1 MKALLY
7 YTKALGLLLSTLLF
21 TINGLANDGGAI
33 FQHYTTR
40 QGLSQND
47 INCLFQDSQGLLWMG
62 TNDGLSSFDGY
73 TFKDYRMD
81 THDIPSNLINK
92 IIEDDFGNLWLG
104 TADAGLCRFNL
115 KTEVF
120 TTFGNTA
127 ETPKLI
133 TKNNVYRMVLD
144 KQGNLWF
151 GNTKGLNCVKKE
163 YLNQE
168 KIKVNKYRH
177 NKHNQ
182 ESLHANIIRDLLVDS
197 QGRVLVANGS
207 GLQQYMPPTG
217 KDDYGSF
224 KDWNIYLKKRRGVMA
239 MTEGENSIIIAFF
252 DGIYELKVD
261 KDGRNSSLKRLSNL
275 KCDVI
280 IKDINGIFWAGS
292 KRGLFRLKYDLI
304 TEKLIQLDHYNKDEY
319 LNSNIVHTIYEDK
332 TGIIWIGTVGGG
344 IKKYNPRLKKF
355 RHIQRED
362 EEGSLSYNKVRSV
375 YEDTLNRLWVGT
387 EGGGLNYLS
396 ADNKDYENGFKHIS
410 LEVDKRSQ
418 NTVYDINEFRNNL
431 ILGVGYPLKIVA
443 KSIDQADKIGQNLRG
458 NSITPPFL
466 TNSVFITETEGDSVI
481 WLGSYGG
488 GLIRGII
495 QEDGNLDWQRIKIA
509 RKEAYK
515 DPIEVVRN
523 ILVDKKGNV
532 WVGTNQGL
540 LFISKSQKHLENPQ
554 CKLFSSLKDDDQSLS
569 YNYILPL
576 FEASNG
582 EIWIGTMGGGLNII
596 TPQSSIND
604 LKFEHLSTQNGLPS
618 NVIKAIL
625 EDDYGN
631 LWVSSNK
638 GLSKISLDDRR
649 VKNFDVSDGLQDN
662 EFGELTAIKRR
673 NGELIFGG
681 VNGINVFYPHEIVD
695 DKTIADLV
703 FTDLKVLNKEVNTNE
718 EFESNNILEKSIRYT
733 DHIVLNSS
741 QNSFAVR
748 FAYLHYAS
756 PNKNKYLYKLEGYDK
771 DWITSDAMQREAKYT
786 NLSAGTYKLLVKASN
801 GDHIWNPKPIE
812 LSIEI
817 LPPLWLTWWA
827 KLFYVIVVIGI
838 VYFFSIYTVINA
850 RKKSQLEM
858 VKFEHE
864 KLEDLSQLKLQFFTN
879 ISHELRTP
887 LTLINTPVEQLI
899 KRGKSLSEYDREK
912 SYQLIHK
919 NIQHLMRL
927 VNQLLDFRKVEQG
940 KMSLHL
946 TRGNWSTFAE
956 QVYFSFKEFAEQ
968 TNITLNYRASDD
980 KIFGLLDTDKVEKIL
995 YNLLSN
1001 AFKFTN
1007 EGEISMSVTQ
1017 ENEFVKITLEDTGI
1031 GIPKEQI
1038 KFLFDRF
1045 YQVEKLKNAKHRGTG
1060 IGLAFT
1066 KSLVDLHHGEITVDS
1081 KVNKGTIFTLTFPLD
1096 DMMYSHDHIEESAKE
1111 AETPILEDDEMME
1124 TSTKAKILVIDDNF
1138 SIREMMKDLLK
1149 DTYDVYLADNGKNGL
1164 DLAKKIMPN
1173 LIISDIM
1180 MPEMDGYELTQRI
1193 REDNHICHL
1202 PIILLTAKKSE
1213 ESKLKGYEYGVDAYV
1228 TKPFNSEVLLARI
1241 LTLIEN
1247 RKNQQN
1253 RFRVDI
1259 DIQPSE
1265 ITFTSLD
1272 EKFLNRLVKIVEDNI
1287 SDSEFTV
1294 EKLAMEYGVTTLRL
1308 NQKLKALTG
1317 QTAKGF
1323 IRNIRLKRA
1332 AQLLKLGRFNVSDVT
1347 YEVGFN
1353 DLKYFRNCFKKEFGL
1368 LPSQYAKEKRAEEAE
1383 EVE

>member
-1 MKALLY
+1 MKVLLNY
-7 YTKALGLLLSTLLF
+7 IKAFLLLLSFLF
-21 TINGLANDGGAI
+21 HSQQGFANDGDAI
-33 FQHYTTR
+33 FEHYTTR
-40 QGLSQND
+40 KGLSQND
-47 INCLFQDSQGLLWMG
+47 INCLFQDSQGLLWVG
-62 TNDGLSSFDGY
+62 TNDGFSSFDGY

-81 THDIPSNLINK
+81 THDVPSNLINK
-92 IIEDDFGNLWLG
+92 IIEDDYGNLWLG

-115 KTEVF
+115 KTEKF
-120 TTFGNTA
+120 TSFGNTT
-127 ETPKLI
+127 ETPKLF
-133 TKNNVYRMVLD
+133 TKNNVARMTLD
-144 KQGNLWF
+144 KNGNLWF
-151 GNTKGLNCVKKE
+151 GNTKGLNLVKKE
-163 YLNQE
+163 YLNQP

-177 NKHNQ
+177 NQHNE
-182 ESLHANIIRDLLVDS
+182 ESLHANLIRDILVDS
-197 QGRVLVANGS
+197 QGRVLIATRM
-207 GLQQYMPPTG
+207 GLQEYKFPKGQ
-217 KDDYGSF
+217 DDYGSF
-224 KDWNIYLKKRRGVMA
+224 KDWNTYLNKKREIVSIARGD
-239 MTEGENSIIIAFF
+239 NSLIIAFF
-252 DGIYELKVD
+252 DGIFELEKESD
-261 KDGRNSSLKRLSNL
+261 SEKYSLRKLSNL
-275 KCDVI
+275 RCDVI
-280 IKDINGIFWAGS
+280 LRDRHGIIWAGS
-292 KRGLFRLKYDLI
+292 KHGLYRLKYDPLKKELVEI
-304 TEKLIQLDHYNKDEY
+304 EHFNRDEY
-319 LNSNIVHTIYEDK
+319 LNSNIVQTIYEDQ
-332 TGIIWIGTVGGG
+332 TGIIWVGTIGGG
-344 IKKYNPRLKKF
+344 IKKYNPRRKKF
-355 RHIQRED
+355 KHIKRED
-362 EEGSLSYNKVRSV
+362 NQGSLSYNKVRSI
-375 YEDTLNRLWVGT
+375 YEDTLSRLWIGT
-387 EGGGLNYLS
+387 EGGGLNYLPS
-396 ADNKDYENGFKHIS
+396 NSIDYTKGFKNIN

-418 NTVYDINEFRNNL
+418 NAVYDINEFMNSL
-431 ILGVGYPLKIVA
+431 ILGVGYPLKVLGTPIQEA
-443 KSIDQADKIGQNLRG
+443 TTLGQRLKQ
-458 NSITPPFL
+458 SAISPPFL
-466 TNSVFITETEGDSVI
+466 TNSVFTIEVEGDSII
-481 WLGSYGG
+481 WLGSYAG
-488 GLIRGII
+488 GLIRGLVNKKGGIDWSRI
-495 QEDGNLDWQRIKIA
+495 NISRQEV
-509 RKEAYK
+509 YK
-515 DPIEVVRN
+515 DPIEVVRS
-523 ILVDKKGNV
+523 ILVDRKGNV
-532 WVGTNQGL
+532 WAGTNQGL
-540 LFISKSQKHLENPQ
+540 IFISKSQKQKNNPQ
-554 CKLFSSLKDDDQSLS
+554 CKLFSSIKSDENSLS
-569 YNYILPL
+569 YNYILPI

-596 TPQSSIND
+596 MPQEDLNT
-604 LKFEHLSTQNGLPS
+604 LKFEHLSSVNGLPS

-625 EDDYGN
+625 EDDFGN

-638 GLSKISLDDRR
+638 GLSKISLENRR
-649 VKNFDVSDGLQDN
+649 VKNFDMSDGLQDN
-662 EFGELTAIKRR
+662 EFGELTACKRK
-673 NGELIFGG
+673 NGELLFGG
-681 VNGINVFYPHEIVD
+681 VNGLNVFYPHEIVD

-703 FTDLKVLNKEVNTNE
+703 FTELKVLNKVVNTQE
-718 EFESNNILEKSIRYT
+718 EFESNQILDNSIRYT
-733 DHIVLNSS
+733 NHIKLNSS
-741 QNSFAVR
+741 QNSFAVK

-771 DWITSDAMQREAKYT
+771 DWVTSDAMQREAKYT
-786 NLSAGTYKLLVKASN
+786 NLSAGTYKLMVKASN

-817 LPPLWLTWWA
+817 LPPMWLTWWA
-827 KLFYVIVVIGI
+827 KLIYVVVFIGI

-899 KRGKSLSEYDREK
+899 KKGKSLSEYDREK

-968 TNITLNYRASDD
+968 TNITLNYNVSND

-1007 EGEISMSVTQ
+1007 EGEVNMSVTR
-1017 ENEFVKITLEDTGI
+1017 ENDFVKITLEDTGI
-1031 GIPKEQI
+1031 GIPKEQL
-1038 KFLFDRF
+1038 KYLFDRF
-1045 YQVEKLKNAKHRGTG
+1045 YQVEKLKNAQKRGTG

-1066 KSLVDLHHGEITVDS
+1066 KSLVDLHHGEIKVDS
-1081 KVNKGTIFTLTFPLD
+1081 KLNKGTIFTLLFPLN

-1111 AETPILEDDEMME
+1111 ADITILEDDELME
-1124 TSTKAKILVIDDNF
+1124 TSTKPKILVIDDNF

-1149 DTYDVYLADNGKNGL
+1149 DTYDVFLADNGKKGL

-1180 MPEMDGYELTQRI
+1180 MPEMDGYELTQRV

-1332 AQLLKLGRFNVSDVT
+1332 AQLLKIGRFNVSDIT

-1368 LPSQYAKEKRAEEAE
+1368 LPSQYAKEKRKEEAE
-1383 EVE
+1383 EVK